1 MSTVQISGRSVLLC
15 LLATAV
21 FAGRPAALNATTRPA
36 ERGRIVS
43 TRVVASVADRT
54 SFSDM
59 ATFNGR
65 LFLTCLDIA
74 DDNSEEAYIRV
85 MGSKDGS
92 SWTMV
97 EKIRQSEPGRELLSG
112 EKAGRAVRY
121 GTPQFSVVN
130 GQRLS
135 IQARDRRKGSTFAD
149 SDHRAVKW
157 SSADGKLWTYDGRS
171 NLGAFCGRP
180 AWDRDAGYCYEFGT
194 GCGSASTIQIWRTT
208 DGQNYGKHFR
218 HTFRDM
224 PRDASL
230 FFADG
235 KAYCLLPRCGF
246 SARYRLVD
254 GVLEMVEQSPTG
266 KSTFEPALLGSATF
280 PYLDWEW
287 KELGQT
293 IFSPNVIHVP
303 GMGTFAALEIKSTPN
318 RTSLCRLDLKAGSL
332 TELVRLGDLRQKQ
345 MGPSARLPEGE
356 KHMPIG
362 LAAHDGHIWVSY
374 SEKNAIK
381 VIKIALE

>member
-1 MSTVQISGRSVLLC
+1 MSCRSILLC
-15 LLATAV
+15 LLAMAV
-21 FAGRPAALNATTRPA
+21 YAGRPATSNAAEGPA
-36 ERGRIVS
+36 DRGRIVS
-43 TRVVASVADRT
+43 TRAVATVADRT
-54 SFSDM
+54 SFSDL
-59 ATFNGR
+59 AVFNGR
-65 LFLTCLDIA
+65 LFLTFLDLP
-74 DDNSEEAYIRV
+74 DDDSQEAYIRV
-85 MGSKDGS
+85 MGSKDGA
-92 SWTMV
+92 SWTTV
-97 EKIRQSEPGRELLSG
+97 DKIRQSEPGRELLHG
-112 EKAGRAVRY
+112 KKAGRLVRY
-121 GTPQFSVVN
+121 VTPQFSVVN

-135 IQARDRRKGSTFAD
+135 ILARDRRQGSTFAE

-157 SSADGKLWTYDGRS
+157 SSVDGKMWKYDGR
-171 NLGAFCGRP
+171 NDLGAYCGRP
-180 AWDRDAGYCYEFGT
+180 VWDKDAGYCYEFGT

-235 KAYCLLPRCGF
+235 KAYCLLARCGF

-254 GVLEMVEQSPTG
+254 GVPELVEQSPTG
-266 KSTFEPALLGSATF
+266 KSTFEPAILGSATF

-303 GMGTFAALEIKSTPN
+303 DMGTFAAVEIKTSPN

-332 TELVRLGDLRQKQ
+332 TELVRLGDLRQEQ
-345 MGPSARLPEGE
+345 IGPSARLPEGE

-362 LAAHDGHIWVSY
+362 LAAHDGHFWVSY
-374 SEKNAIK
+374 AEKNAVK